1 MVAAVGRVR
10 KTVTPKRKR
19 RIVPRQP
26 NVGAILPVVQRM
38 IAIDALL
45 VGDGLIIDLAAEELG
60 VVGRSVRR
68 SLDILRELAG
78 PTVFEIDEATVRH
91 RHRYA
96 KGVKAKGGYSVGIA
110 WQWLHRKRTRQEGT
124 PLVDLGRGS
133 DQRS

>member
-1 MVAAVGRVR
+1 M
-10 KTVTPKRKR
+10 PKRKR

-45 VGDGLIIDLAAEELG
+45 AGDGLVIDVAAEELG

-78 PTVFEIDEATVRH
+78 STVFEIDEAIHGGPGQQLECTQFARRAAVRTL
-91 RHRYA
+91 
-96 KGVKAKGGYSVGIA
+96 S
-110 WQWLHRKRTRQEGT
+110 
-124 PLVDLGRGS
+124 PPP
-133 DQRS
+133 

>member
-1 MVAAVGRVR
+1 M
-10 KTVTPKRKR
+10 PKRKR

-45 VGDGLIIDLAAEELG
+45 AGDGLIIDAAAEQLG

-78 PTVFEIDEATVRH
+78 PTVFEIDEATDRYRH
-91 RHRYA
+91 WYA
-96 KGVKAKGGYSVGIA
+96 KGVKPLFTANAKIKKT
-110 WQWLHRKRTRQEGT
+110 QR
-124 PLVDLGRGS
+124 GR
-133 DQRS
+133 RRL